1 MSATTESN
9 GTESNGTESNGTES
23 NGTESNGTERNG
35 TEVIVVCLA
44 VAIVSAVAVTV
55 VYALGG
61 QPQLEGALL
70 GLTLGGLALALI
82 LFARRLLPHGHFV
95 QVRDEGAGVD
105 AERAGAASAFQA
117 GAEPIERRSLLAK
130 MFGAAVAALGL
141 AALFPIRS
149 LGTSPGDSLAR
160 TDWKRG
166 TRVVTRN
173 GEPVRLEDVD
183 VNTVLTVF
191 PEDHPESADAQTV
204 LIRLP
209 AHVDVPGPPDW
220 TVEGVVAFSKIC
232 THAGCPVG
240 LYQADTQELFCPC
253 HQSTF
258 SVPEGCKPT
267 FGPATRPLPQL
278 PIGVDGGG
286 YVVALGDFEEPVGPG
301 YWSRPSD

>member
-1 MSATTESN
+1 MKATTDRD
-9 GTESNGTESNGTES
+9 GTKLVLVSL
-23 NGTESNGTERNG
+23 
-35 TEVIVVCLA
+35 VVATLAALA
-44 VAIVSAVAVTV
+44 VTM

-70 GLTLGGLALALI
+70 GLALGGVALALI

-95 QVRDEGAGVD
+95 QVRDEHPEAAV
-105 AERAGAASAFQA
+105 ERAGVASAFES
-117 GAEPIERRSLLAK
+117 GAEPIERRSLIAK
-130 MFGAAVAALGL
+130 FFGAAVVALGL

-149 LGTSPGDSLAR
+149 LGTRPGATLAH
-160 TDWKRG
+160 THWKRG
-166 TRVVTRN
+166 TRVVTPD
-173 GEPVRLEDVD
+173 GEPVRLDDVD
-183 VNTVLTVF
+183 VSTVLTVF
-191 PEDHPESADAQTV
+191 PQDHPDEADSQAV

-209 AHVDVPGPPDW
+209 LNVEAPGPAGS
-220 TVEGVVAFSKIC
+220 TIGGVVAFSKIC

-240 LYQADTQELFCPC
+240 LYQAETQELFCPC

-278 PIGVDGGG
+278 PIGVDAEGF
-286 YVVALGDFEEPVGPG
+286 VVALGDFPDPVGPG

>member
-1 MSATTESN
+1 MKATTDRD
-9 GTESNGTESNGTES
+9 GTGL
-23 NGTESNGTERNG
+23 
-35 TEVIVVCLA
+35 VLVALVVATL
-44 VAIVSAVAVTV
+44 SALAVTV

-70 GLTLGGLALALI
+70 GLALGGVALALV

-95 QVRDEGAGVD
+95 QVRDEHPEAAV
-105 AERAGAASAFQA
+105 ERAGVASAFQS
-117 GAEPIERRSLLAK
+117 GAEPIERRSLIAK
-130 MFGAAVAALGL
+130 FFGAAVVALGL

-149 LGTSPGDSLAR
+149 LGTRPGR
-160 TDWKRG
+160 TLVHTHWKRG
-166 TRVVTRN
+166 TRVVTPD
-173 GEPVRLEDVD
+173 GQAVRLQDVD

-191 PEDHPESADAQTV
+191 PQDHPDEADSQAV

-209 AHVDVPGPPDW
+209 LNVEVPGPAGS
-220 TVEGVVAFSKIC
+220 TVGGVVAFSKIC

-278 PIGVDGGG
+278 PIGVDGEGF
-286 YVVALGDFEEPVGPG
+286 VVAMGDFPEPVGPG
-301 YWSRPSD
+301 YWSRPSA